1 MKARTITISRQYG
14 SGGHEVAKKLSEAL
28 GLPCYDNEVISLAA
42 KESGAQLWEFQMAEN
57 LRDTNF
63 IYNLSMIAP
72 HSDIQEEP
80 YSVKLFRAQSEAM
93 AELAGRGPAVFDQAD
108 RAGGGPV
115 WSGRAGRPARGGP
128 GGPAARRLLRG
139 QHQLALGRRLLLRPG
154 DQHRPPGRGRSGG
167 DDFGLSEP
175 VGMNAEAPGG
185 PPENWRPAFLV
196 YLSMQ
201 RPSGG
206 WKTCRNMHCAGGRGL
221 L

>member
-93 AELAGRGPAVFDQAD
+93 AELAERGPAVFVGRCGNFVLRQDSEAVHFFICGSLAKRTERAVAQYGLAERGAQREVD
-108 RAGGGPV
+108 RV
-115 WSGRAGRPARGGP
+115 DR
-128 GGPAARRLLRG
+128 
-139 QHQLALGRRLLLRPG
+139 
-154 DQHRPPGRGRSGG
+154 
-167 DDFGLSEP
+167 
-175 VGMNAEAPGG
+175 
-185 PPENWRPAFLV
+185 
-196 YLSMQ
+196 
-201 RPSGG
+201 
-206 WKTCRNMHCAGGRGL
+206 
-221 L
+221 

>member
-14 SGGHEVAKKLSEAL
+14 SGGHEVAEKLSEAL

-93 AELAGRGPAVFDQAD
+93 AELAERGPAVFVGRCGNFVLRQDSEAVHFFICGSLTKRTERAVAQYGLAERGAQREVD
-108 RAGGGPV
+108 RV
-115 WSGRAGRPARGGP
+115 DRQRAAYYG
-128 GGPAARRLLRG
+128 
-139 QHQLALGRRLLLRPG
+139 
-154 DQHRPPGRGRSGG
+154 
-167 DDFGLSEP
+167 
-175 VGMNAEAPGG
+175 VNT
-185 PPENWRPAFLV
+185 NWRWGDGSYYDLV
-196 YLSMQ
+196 INTDRLGVDGAVATILDYLTQ
-201 RPSGG
+201 
-206 WKTCRNMHCAGGRGL
+206 L
-221 L
+221 E

>member
-14 SGGHEVAKKLSEAL
+14 SGGHEVAEKLSEAL

-93 AELAGRGPAVFDQAD
+93 AELAGRGPAVFVGRCGNFVLRQDSEAVHFFICGSLAKRTERAVAQYGLAERGAQREVD
-108 RAGGGPV
+108 RV
-115 WSGRAGRPARGGP
+115 DRQRAAYYGVNTSWRWGDGSYYDLVINTD
-128 GGPAARRLLRG
+128 RLGVDGAVATILDYLN
-139 QHQLALGRRLLLRPG
+139 QL
-154 DQHRPPGRGRSGG
+154 
-167 DDFGLSEP
+167 E
-175 VGMNAEAPGG
+175 
-185 PPENWRPAFLV
+185 
-196 YLSMQ
+196 
-201 RPSGG
+201 
-206 WKTCRNMHCAGGRGL
+206 
-221 L
+221 

>member
-93 AELAGRGPAVFDQAD
+93 AELAERGPAVFVGRCGNFVLRQDPEAVHFFICGSLAK
-108 RAGGGPV
+108 RTERWPSMV
-115 WSGRAGRPARGGP
+115 WPSGAPSGRWNEWTGSA
-128 GGPAARRLLRG
+128 
-139 QHQLALGRRLLLRPG
+139 
-154 DQHRPPGRGRSGG
+154 PPTMGST
-167 DDFGLSEP
+167 P
-175 VGMNAEAPGG
+175 VGAGATAPITT
-185 PPENWRPAFLV
+185 W
-196 YLSMQ
+196 
-201 RPSGG
+201 
-206 WKTCRNMHCAGGRGL
+206 
-221 L
+221 

>member
-93 AELAGRGPAVFDQAD
+93 AELAERGPAVFVGRCGNFVLRQDPEAVHFFICGSLAKRTE
-108 RAGGGPV
+108 RAVAQYGL
-115 WSGRAGRPARGGP
+115 AERG
-128 GGPAARRLLRG
+128 AQRRWTEWTG
-139 QHQLALGRRLLLRPG
+139 SA
-154 DQHRPPGRGRSGG
+154 PPTMGST
-167 DDFGLSEP
+167 P
-175 VGMNAEAPGG
+175 VGAGATAPITT
-185 PPENWRPAFLV
+185 W
-196 YLSMQ
+196 
-201 RPSGG
+201 
-206 WKTCRNMHCAGGRGL
+206 
-221 L
+221 

>member
-1 MKARTITISRQYG
+1 MKARTITSSRQYG

-93 AELAGRGPAVFDQAD
+93 AELAERGPAVFVGRCGNFVLRQDSEAVHFFICGSLAKRTERAVAQYGLAERGAQREVD
-108 RAGGGPV
+108 RV
-115 WSGRAGRPARGGP
+115 DRQRAAYYGVNTSWRWGDGSYYNLVINTD
-128 GGPAARRLLRG
+128 RLGVDGAVATILDYLN
-139 QHQLALGRRLLLRPG
+139 QL
-154 DQHRPPGRGRSGG
+154 
-167 DDFGLSEP
+167 E
-175 VGMNAEAPGG
+175 
-185 PPENWRPAFLV
+185 
-196 YLSMQ
+196 
-201 RPSGG
+201 
-206 WKTCRNMHCAGGRGL
+206 
-221 L
+221 

>member
-14 SGGHEVAKKLSEAL
+14 SGGHEVDEKLSEAL

-93 AELAGRGPAVFDQAD
+93 AELAERGPAVFVGRCGNFVLRQDPEAVHFFICGSMAKRTERAVAQYGLAERGAQREVD
-108 RAGGGPV
+108 RV
-115 WSGRAGRPARGGP
+115 DRQRAAYYGVNTSWRWGDGSYYDLVINTD
-128 GGPAARRLLRG
+128 RLGVDGAVATILDYLN
-139 QHQLALGRRLLLRPG
+139 QL
-154 DQHRPPGRGRSGG
+154 
-167 DDFGLSEP
+167 E
-175 VGMNAEAPGG
+175 
-185 PPENWRPAFLV
+185 
-196 YLSMQ
+196 
-201 RPSGG
+201 
-206 WKTCRNMHCAGGRGL
+206 
-221 L
+221 

>member
-14 SGGHEVAKKLSEAL
+14 SGGHEVAKQLSEAL

-93 AELAGRGPAVFDQAD
+93 AELAERGPAVFVGRCGNFVLRQDPEAVHFFICGSLAKRTERAVAQYGLAERGAQREVD
-108 RAGGGPV
+108 RV
-115 WSGRAGRPARGGP
+115 DRQRAAYYGVNTSWRWGDGSYYDLVINTD
-128 GGPAARRLLRG
+128 RLGVDGAVATILDYLN
-139 QHQLALGRRLLLRPG
+139 QL
-154 DQHRPPGRGRSGG
+154 
-167 DDFGLSEP
+167 E
-175 VGMNAEAPGG
+175 
-185 PPENWRPAFLV
+185 
-196 YLSMQ
+196 
-201 RPSGG
+201 
-206 WKTCRNMHCAGGRGL
+206 
-221 L
+221 

>member
-14 SGGHEVAKKLSEAL
+14 SGGHEVAEKLSEAL

-93 AELAGRGPAVFDQAD
+93 AELAERGPAVFVGRCGNFVLRQDSEAVHFFICGSLAKRTERAVVQYGLAERGAQREVD
-108 RAGGGPV
+108 RV
-115 WSGRAGRPARGGP
+115 DRQRAAYYGVNTSWRWGDGSYYDLVINTD
-128 GGPAARRLLRG
+128 RLGVDGAVATILDYLN
-139 QHQLALGRRLLLRPG
+139 QL
-154 DQHRPPGRGRSGG
+154 
-167 DDFGLSEP
+167 E
-175 VGMNAEAPGG
+175 
-185 PPENWRPAFLV
+185 
-196 YLSMQ
+196 
-201 RPSGG
+201 
-206 WKTCRNMHCAGGRGL
+206 
-221 L
+221 

>member
-14 SGGHEVAKKLSEAL
+14 SGGHEVAEKLSEAL

-93 AELAGRGPAVFDQAD
+93 AELAERGPAVFVGRCGNFVLRQDPEAVHFFLCGSLAKRTERAVAQYGLAERGAQREVD
-108 RAGGGPV
+108 RV
-115 WSGRAGRPARGGP
+115 DRQRAAYDGVNT
-128 GGPAARRLLRG
+128 
-139 QHQLALGRRLLLRPG
+139 
-154 DQHRPPGRGRSGG
+154 RGRWG
-167 DDFGLSEP
+167 DGSYYD
-175 VGMNAEAPGG
+175 
-185 PPENWRPAFLV
+185 LV
-196 YLSMQ
+196 INTDRLGVDGAVATILDYLNQ
-201 RPSGG
+201 
-206 WKTCRNMHCAGGRGL
+206 L
-221 L
+221 E

>member
-93 AELAGRGPAVFDQAD
+93 AELAERGPAGLCRPVRQLCAAAGLGGGPFLHLRLLGQAN

-115 WSGRAGRPARGGP
+115 WFGRAGRPAGGGP
-128 GGPAARRLLRG
+128 SGPGQRAAYYGVNTSWRWGDGSYYDLVINTDRLGVDGAVATILDYLN
-139 QHQLALGRRLLLRPG
+139 QL
-154 DQHRPPGRGRSGG
+154 
-167 DDFGLSEP
+167 E
-175 VGMNAEAPGG
+175 
-185 PPENWRPAFLV
+185 
-196 YLSMQ
+196 
-201 RPSGG
+201 
-206 WKTCRNMHCAGGRGL
+206 
-221 L
+221 